1 MLLFR
6 QLVTRLARLAE
17 PPLAIASV
25 PIVADLM
32 GTLSVKRWV
41 YYCVDDFG
49 EWPALDG
56 PTMRSMERIA
66 IERADV
72 LIAVSDPLREKLRAH
87 RRNVHLLTHGVDLA
101 HWTGQARFDR
111 TPELEGLERPLI
123 VFWGVID
130 RRLDRAFLDRV
141 DRTLETGTLVLMGPR
156 VNPDPAVLKLH
167 RVVHVPTVPYQ
178 RLPAVAEHAA
188 VLVMPYADLPV
199 TRAMQ
204 PLKLKEYMAT
214 GRPVIARDLP
224 STRLWGDCIDLASS
238 PDEFS
243 AAVVTRLMTGVTSGQ
258 TRGRQRLRQEDW
270 DDKARRFE
278 RMILGS
284 VASNCD

>member
-1 MLLFR
+1 M
-6 QLVTRLARLAE
+6 
-17 PPLAIASV
+17 AIASV

-32 GTLSVKRWV
+32 GTLPVKRWV

-56 PTMRSMERIA
+56 PTMRSMERIV
-66 IERADV
+66 IERADL

-130 RRLDRAFLDRV
+130 RRLDRAFLERV
-141 DRTLETGTLVLMGPR
+141 DRALETGTLVLMGPK
-156 VNPDPAVLKLH
+156 VNPDPAVLRLH
-167 RVVHVPTVPYQ
+167 RVVHVPPIPYQ

-214 GRPVIARDLP
+214 ARPVIARDLP

-243 AAVVTRLMTGVTSGQ
+243 AAVLGRLITGVTSKQ
-258 TRGRQRLRQEDW
+258 TGGRQRLRQEDW
-270 DDKARRFE
+270 DHKARWFE

-284 VASNCD
+284 VASDCD